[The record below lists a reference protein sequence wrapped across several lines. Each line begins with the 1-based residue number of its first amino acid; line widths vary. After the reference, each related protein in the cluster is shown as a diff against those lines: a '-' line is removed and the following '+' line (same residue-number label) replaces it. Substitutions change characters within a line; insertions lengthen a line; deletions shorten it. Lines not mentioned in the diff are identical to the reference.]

1 MQSNLTQPRRSLNL
15 DHVAHFLPHM
25 ANASSALIEL
35 GFTLAPFSEQSH
47 KLEPDAPL
55 LPAGTA
61 NRCVMLRSGYLEFLT
76 PTHDTPNAQQ
86 LHTALARYT
95 GVHLIAFGTSAPQ
108 ADFAHLT
115 AQGFAALAP
124 LALQRTVTTG
134 NADATAR
141 FTVVRVAP
149 TAMAEGRVQYCQQH
163 TPEVVWQTR
172 WLAHANHAVGLAGVL
187 ICVADPAEAAQR
199 YARFTGL
206 PVQQTGNSW
215 RLDTARGYLLFA
227 NTATVQQAF
236 GVMAPAVPWIAGYVI
251 DSDDMN
257 ATRALI
263 AGAALGERMLV
274 RLPDALGGL
283 MIFQAAGAQAL
294 NLQ

>member
-1 MQSNLTQPRRSLNL
+1 MPSPLIQSRSGLSL
-15 DHVAHFLPHM
+15 DHVAHYLPHM

-35 GFTLAPFSEQSH
+35 GFTLTPFSAQSH
-47 KLEPDAPL
+47 RLEPSAPL

-76 PTHDTPNAQQ
+76 PTHDTPNARQ
-86 LHTALARYT
+86 LHAALARYT

-115 AQGFAALAP
+115 AQGFAPLPP
-124 LALQRTVTTG
+124 LALQRTVATG
-134 NADATAR
+134 NTDATAR

-149 TAMAEGRVQYCQQH
+149 AAMAEGRVQYCQHH

-206 PVQQTGNSW
+206 SVYQSGNAW
-215 RLDTARGYLLFA
+215 RLDTERGYLLFA
-227 NTATVQQAF
+227 NTATVQQTF
-236 GVMAPAVPWIAGYVI
+236 GLVAPAVPWIAGYVI

-257 ATRALI
+257 ATRELI
-263 AGAALGERMLV
+263 AGDALGERMLV

-283 MIFQAAGAQAL
+283 VIFQAAGAQAL
-294 NLQ
+294 HLA

>member
-1 MQSNLTQPRRSLNL
+1 MQSNLIQPRSDISL

-25 ANASSALIEL
+25 ENASSALIEL
-35 GFTLAPFSEQSH
+35 GFTLTPFSAQSH
-47 KLEPDAPL
+47 RLEPDAPL

-61 NRCVMLRSGYLEFLT
+61 NRCVMLHNGYFELLT
-76 PTHDTPNAQQ
+76 PTHDTPNARQ
-86 LHTALARYT
+86 LHAALARYT

-108 ADFAHLT
+108 ADFAHLA
-115 AQGFAALAP
+115 AQGFAPLAP

-149 TAMAEGRVQYCQQH
+149 TAMAEGRIQYCQHH

-172 WLAHANHAVGLAGVL
+172 WLAHANHATGLAGVL
-187 ICVADPAEAAQR
+187 ICVADAAEAAQR

-206 PVQQTGNSW
+206 PVHQTGKSW
-215 RLDTARGYLLFA
+215 RLDTERGYLLFA
-227 NTATVQQAF
+227 NTATVRQTL
-236 GVMAPAVPWIAGYVI
+236 GVVAPAVPWIAGYVI

-263 AGAALGERMLV
+263 AGDALGERLLV

-283 MIFQAAGAQAL
+283 VIFQAAGAQAL
-294 NLQ
+294 NLA